1 MKCIIG
7 SSHIH
12 FLGGISL
19 KALEVSEVGV
29 GYANELIIKDLS
41 VSIPKNK
48 ITTIIGPN
56 GCGKSTLIKTIA
68 RILKAKQ
75 GAVLLEGDAIHKVD
89 TKEIA
94 KRMAI
99 LPQTAEAP
107 GGLTVFELV
116 SYGRFPHRKQ
126 MGALSKTDYEY
137 IHWAIDVTGLKDF
150 IDRPTDELSGGQR
163 QRVWIAMA
171 LAQGTDILVLD
182 EPTTYLDL
190 AHQLDILLL
199 LQRLNKEEGRTIIMV
214 LHDLNHAS
222 RFSDYMIAMRDG
234 EIITEG
240 KPNEVMVCEHLQR
253 VFNIEANLAV
263 CPYSANPICLSY
275 QLCGTTDGKT
285 GSLEHKTGQKS

>member
-1 MKCIIG
+1 MDIQDID
-7 SSHIH
+7 
-12 FLGGISL
+12 
-19 KALEVSEVGV
+19 V

-41 VSIPKNK
+41 ISIPSHQ

-68 RILKAKQ
+68 RILQVKQ
-75 GAVLLEGDAIHKVD
+75 GAVLLEGEAIHQVD

-107 GGLTVFELV
+107 GGLTVFELI
-116 SYGRFPHRKQ
+116 SYGRFPYKKG
-126 MGALSKTDYEY
+126 MGSLSKQDYEY
-137 IHWAIDVTGLKDF
+137 IRWAIEVTGLEEVKERS
-150 IDRPTDELSGGQR
+150 ISALSGGQR

-199 LQRLNKEEGRTIIMV
+199 LERLNKEEGRTIVMV

-222 RFSDYMIAMRDG
+222 RFSHYMIAMKDG
-234 EIITEG
+234 RIVKDGT
-240 KPNEVMVCEHLQR
+240 PQEVMTCDNLQR
-253 VFNIEANLAV
+253 VFQIDAQLTR
-263 CPYSANPICLSY
+263 CPHSANPICLSY
-275 QLCGTTDGKT
+275 QLCQAATD
-285 GSLEHKTGQKS
+285 SSCHKSDHCVSGLQKSLSS

>member
-1 MKCIIG
+1 M
-7 SSHIH
+7 
-12 FLGGISL
+12 GGEILL
-19 KALEVSEVGV
+19 KALEVSEIGV

-116 SYGRFPHRKQ
+116 SYGRFPHRKR
-126 MGALSKTDYEY
+126 MGALSKTDYEN

-150 IDRPTDELSGGQR
+150 VDRPTSELSGGQR

-199 LQRLNKEEGRTIIMV
+199 LQRLNREEGRTIIMV

-234 EIITEG
+234 EVITEG
-240 KPNEVMVCEHLQR
+240 KPNEVMVCENLQR
-253 VFNIEANLAV
+253 VFNIEANLTV
-263 CPYSANPICLSY
+263 CPYSSNPICLSY
-275 QLCGTTDGKT
+275 QLCQVEDNADCC
-285 GSLEHKTGQKS
+285 QKEA